1 VAVFAEPVGGFG
13 LCAGVRGGEGDGAG
27 VGAFPH
33 ALGVKPEAVLRIF
46 AGFLQEVAGNP
57 QGVVFAGGQVVN
69 TGGDAFGD
77 RGLDG
82 GFQFLQGGF
91 DGGAGDLDFNFG
103 GFHGGLGKEFGL
115 GEG

>member
-1 VAVFAEPVGGFG
+1 
-13 LCAGVRGGEGDGAG
+13 
-27 VGAFPH
+27 
-33 ALGVKPEAVLRIF
+33 
-46 AGFLQEVAGNP
+46 
-57 QGVVFAGGQVVN
+57 
-69 TGGDAFGD
+69 
-77 RGLDG
+77 LDG